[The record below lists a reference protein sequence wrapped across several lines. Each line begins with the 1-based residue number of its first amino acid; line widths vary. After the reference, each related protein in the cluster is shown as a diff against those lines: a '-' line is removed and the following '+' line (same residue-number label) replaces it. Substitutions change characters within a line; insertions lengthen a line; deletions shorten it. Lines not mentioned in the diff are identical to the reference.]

1 MLDPRLKQRRGES
14 MSEDTAP
21 KEAFAGVFSLQK
33 MVKIGAGTT
42 SRRVAQSSFFFVTEN
57 ENGEMVLQALGPNG
71 TPVGAKTTISREDLL
86 KNYMPEPG
94 MYQKTVLPKLR
105 EVQVAVARG
114 EKFRKRGETFTAE
127 FEYGKALAIDEENVR
142 ANFGIGLCYLS
153 RGDTSKANEVFEK
166 VVGLEAAFDQEH
178 KHLFNEFGINLRKS
192 KMHDQA
198 MQYYEKALALS
209 PSDEHLHYNAARA
222 AFEKAD
228 NKAATAHLAKALEL
242 NPGFAEARTFL
253 DHMKKKGLA

>member
-1 MLDPRLKQRRGES
+1 
-14 MSEDTAP
+14 MSEETAP
-21 KEAFAGVFSLQK
+21 KETFAGVFSIQK
-33 MVKIGAGTT
+33 TIKIGAGTT
-42 SRRVAQSSFFFVTEN
+42 SRRVAQNSFFYVSEN
-57 ENGEMVLQALGPNG
+57 ADGELVMQALGPNG
-71 TPVGAKTTISREDLL
+71 TPVGTKTVISREDLL

-94 MYQKTVLPKLR
+94 MYQQAVLPKLR

-153 RGDTSKANEVFEK
+153 RGDTAKADEVFKK
-166 VVGLEAAFDQEH
+166 VVDLEAAFEPEH

-198 MQYYEKALALS
+198 LEYYRKALALS
-209 PSDEHLHYNAARA
+209 PGDEHLHYNAARA

-228 NKAATAHLAKALEL
+228 HKAAAAHLAKALEL

-253 DHMKKKGLA
+253 DHLRKKGLA